1 TYTPIQQWVAEQS
14 EVSRGHSTILTRERM
29 GRTEL
34 LRKNE
39 ICTFGYCVEHRQS
52 ERTYL
57 KEEAVNPPGT
67 LGGWSKNRHKQN
79 LHSRGEE

>member
-1 TYTPIQQWVAEQS
+1 
-14 EVSRGHSTILTRERM
+14 M

-39 ICTFGYCVEHRQS
+39 ISTFGDCVEHRQS

-57 KEEAVNPPGT
+57 KEEAVNPQGI
-67 LGGWSKNRHKQN
+67 LGGWSKSQHKQN
-79 LHSRGEE
+79 LHSR